1 MTVSY
6 QCAWNFGNNT
16 FMQKWN
22 GAKIPHHMYVK
33 DYALRSLFFGRRD
46 AEPHLRQV
54 VARTAL
60 RALHFMQTLT
70 LRSLASA
77 SGNLIYE

>member
-1 MTVSY
+1 
-6 QCAWNFGNNT
+6 
-16 FMQKWN
+16 
-22 GAKIPHHMYVK
+22 MYVK

-46 AEPHLRQV
+46 VEPHLRQV

>member
-1 MTVSY
+1 M
-6 QCAWNFGNNT
+6 
-16 FMQKWN
+16 N
-22 GAKIPHHMYVK
+22 GATAQRRITQSTYGFGI

-54 VARTAL
+54 VARIAL
-60 RALHFMQTLT
+60 RALHFMQTFT

-77 SGNLIYE
+77 SGNLMYE

>member
-1 MTVSY
+1 MLLFKLRQLS
-6 QCAWNFGNNT
+6 AK
-16 FMQKWN
+16 KWC
-22 GAKIPHHMYVK
+22 GKFRPTLFVK
-33 DYALRSLFFGRRD
+33 AYALRSLFFGRSD
-46 AEPHLRQV
+46 EEPHLRQF

>member
-1 MTVSY
+1 VLIISGTILS
-6 QCAWNFGNNT
+6 CK
-16 FMQKWN
+16 KWN
-22 GAKIPHHMYVK
+22 GAKIPHQMYVK

-46 AEPHLRQV
+46 VEPHLRQV